1 MKLSFI
7 VPIYNLEEYIEEC
20 IMSLLNQDLPHS
32 EYEILCINDGSTDSS
47 LDILERLAK
56 EHTNIIIINQKNQ
69 GVSAARNN
77 GIKNAKGEY
86 IWFVDGDDLIARNC
100 LKFLITFMDEKKLP
114 LIRFKYKTIYTNNIK
129 YDSKKLNKTEFFMV
143 DSINLYSPSVW
154 TQIFRKSILNC
165 IFNTDLRIGEDGL
178 FSAYY
183 QFKYF
188 PYYLINQEIYFYRQ
202 RKTSAVHDKSLKT
215 LEKNINNIL
224 IIYQEIKKMRN
235 TYCTPA
241 TSEAYNKLIA
251 NLKASYLF
259 ESVKLPCKKFD
270 IYYQIAIENGIYPM
284 KCDLLFLIQ
293 KSNKN
298 DNSITKAHILLA
310 NIIKILIVLGFNLSL
325 INKIVYFNYNKYF
338 NE

>member
-7 VPIYNLEEYIEEC
+7 VPVYNLEDYIEEC
-20 IMSLLNQDLPHS
+20 IMSLLNQDLSHS
-32 EYEILCINDGSTDSS
+32 EYEILCINDSSTDSS
-47 LDILERLAK
+47 LEILKRLAK
-56 EHTNIIIINQKNQ
+56 EHTNIIIINQENQ

-100 LKFLITFMDEKKLP
+100 LKFLITFLDEKKLP

-129 YDSKKLNKTEFFMV
+129 YDSNKLNKTEFFLV

-154 TQIFRKSILNC
+154 TQIFRKSIINC
-165 IFNTDLRIGEDGL
+165 SFNTDLRIGEDGL

-183 QFKYF
+183 QFQYF

-202 RKTSAVHDKSLKT
+202 RITSAVHDKSLKT

-224 IIYQEIKKMRN
+224 ITYQEIKKMRN
-235 TYCTPA
+235 IYCTP
-241 TSEAYNKLIA
+241 TTLEAYNKLIA

-259 ESVKLPCKKFD
+259 ESVKLPSKNFN
-270 IYYQIAIENGIYPM
+270 IYYRTAIEKGIYPL

-293 KSNKN
+293 KPNKN
-298 DNSITKAHILLA
+298 DNLITKAHILSA
-310 NIIKILIVLGFNLSL
+310 NIIKVLIALGLNLSL
-325 INKIVYFNYNKYF
+325 INKIVYLNYKKHF

>member
-20 IMSLLNQDLPHS
+20 IISLINQDLPHS

-56 EHTNIIIINQKNQ
+56 EHTNIIIINQENQ

-165 IFNTDLRIGEDGL
+165 IFNADLRIGEDGL

-202 RKTSAVHDKSLKT
+202 RKTSAVHDKSLKA

-224 IIYQEIKKMRN
+224 IIYQEIKKMKN
-235 TYCTPA
+235 TYCTPT

-251 NLKASYLF
+251 NIKAAYLF
-259 ESVKLPCKKFD
+259 ESIKLPDKDFD
-270 IYYQIAIENGIYPM
+270 IYYQTAIANGLYPL
-284 KCDLLFLIQ
+284 KCKLSFIIQ

-298 DNSITKAHILLA
+298 DNLETKVHILLG
-310 NIIKILIVLGFNLSL
+310 NIIKILIALNFDLSL
-325 INKIVYFNYNKYF
+325 INKIVYFNYKKHF